1 LCCSSLAQ
9 KGHEDVAV
17 AGAGGDREQRVIA
30 ADPGALAAKGTVPRQ
45 PYASQIVESRSI
57 VRGSLPGPAPA
68 A

>member
-9 KGHEDVAV
+9 KGHEDVA
-17 AGAGGDREQRVIA
+17 GAGGDREQQRVIA
-30 ADPGALAAKGTVPRQ
+30 ADPGALVAKGTVPRQ